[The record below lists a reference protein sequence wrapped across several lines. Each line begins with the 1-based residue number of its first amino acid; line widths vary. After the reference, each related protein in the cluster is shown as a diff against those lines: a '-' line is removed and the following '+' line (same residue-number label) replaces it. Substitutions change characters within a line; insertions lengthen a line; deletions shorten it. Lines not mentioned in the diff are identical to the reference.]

1 MYKFL
6 LPPPRS
12 VFFPLSAGMP
22 AGADILPGG
31 VTQAL
36 ISEGSESSTILT
48 LLAAVVF
55 HPPLLSGLEVPGHP
69 ETPLAPESILLTRT
83 ESKQLSFHLVIG
95 INHPSQ

>member
-55 HPPLLSGLEVPGHP
+55 HTPLSILEVPGHP
-69 ETPLAPESILLTRT
+69 ETPLAPGSILLTRT

-95 INHPSQ
+95 INHSGQ